1 MLYSPD
7 DAEQGSPRNVENLID
22 LFINFTHG
30 ITPKMNNCN
39 YTGRESL
46 NVQIYIYIYIYTL
59 ASAAKRRWL
68 PSALARTSS
77 HDHVGSRSLAATARL
92 PSTRLA

>member
-1 MLYSPD
+1 VYVL
-7 DAEQGSPRNVENLID
+7 V
-22 LFINFTHG
+22 
-30 ITPKMNNCN
+30 
-39 YTGRESL
+39 
-46 NVQIYIYIYIYTL
+46 

-92 PSTRLA
+92 PSAREA